1 VSARA
6 FLALAAVL
14 AAAAFVWSAC
24 GDRES
29 SAQSK
34 AQSGEFTLAKP
45 ADDAWKGPAL
55 PEFELVERSERK
67 VKLSDLRGAPFV
79 FDFVFTTCTG
89 PCPAMTRNM
98 AQLQAELQG
107 ELKGSE
113 IELVS
118 FSVDPP
124 TDTPE
129 VLRRYADQ
137 FGADAKRWLF
147 LTGDEAQVSKI
158 AQTILLPMARAP
170 ASEAAVG
177 MQVAHTTRF
186 IVADASGVV
195 RGMYDG
201 TSAEGIRA
209 AAARARWLAEHPGR

>member
-1 VSARA
+1 MSARA

-24 GDRES
+24 SDRES
-29 SAQSK
+29 SAQSN
-34 AQSGEFTLAKP
+34 APSSEFTLAKP
-45 ADDAWKGPAL
+45 ADDPWRFEKPL

-67 VKLSDLRGAPFV
+67 VTLADLRGAPFV

-98 AQLQAELQG
+98 AELQN
-107 ELKGSE
+107 ELKGSAV
-113 IELVS
+113 ELVS

-137 FGADAKRWLF
+137 FGADAQRWLF

-158 AQTILLPMARAP
+158 AQTILLPMQRAP

-177 MQVAHTTRF
+177 MQVSHATRF
-186 IVADASGVV
+186 IVTDANGFV

-201 TSAEGIRA
+201 TSADGIRA